1 MIILGKIMSTVLI
14 TEEPASGWPS
24 TSLRAFF
31 LYDTNHPAS
40 IAASVVAVDTSS
52 STYVV
57 TCPSS
62 CVASDFLEQTITHIA
77 GSSWAGERTWEGTT
91 TSWGCN
97 LGTGGDDV
105 LSDQYGECS
114 ATTVSGGKTKGDVGE
129 SSVNSC
135 FVIARSVPAY
145 ITDGMD
151 KVYAVHPYYISSL
164 DADGYIS
171 AISEELLSLGCG
183 IMKTEE
189 TTEPAITEPSAT
201 DSAAEGRE
209 STAAPEPTSHTVAET
224 SRNSGETAVSTSVS
238 TETDAPSSSSR
249 VSVNLAALVG
259 LLLLGTWLLLQS
271 N

>member
-1 MIILGKIMSTVLI
+1 MSTVII

-24 TSLRAFF
+24 TSLRPFF

-40 IAASVVAVDTSS
+40 IAASVVAADTSS

-62 CVASDFLEQTITHIA
+62 CAASDFPEQTITHIA
-77 GSSWAGERTWEGTT
+77 GSSWAGERTWEGAT

-114 ATTVSGGKTKGDVGE
+114 ATTVFEGETKGHVGE
-129 SSVNSC
+129 SAVNSC

-151 KVYAVHPYYISSL
+151 KVYAVHPYYMSSL
-164 DADGYIS
+164 DAEGYIS
-171 AISEELLSLGCG
+171 ANSEEMASLGCV
-183 IMKTEE
+183 ITATETGTDLA
-189 TTEPAITEPSAT
+189 TTKASAT
-201 DSAAEGRE
+201 GSAAERSE
-209 STAAPEPTSHTVAET
+209 STTAPETTSHAVVET
-224 SRNSGETAVSTSVS
+224 SGESGETAASTSAS
-238 TETDAPSSSSR
+238 TETDAPSGSSR

-259 LLLLGTWLLLQS
+259 LLLLGTWLPIH
-271 N
+271 